1 MLVKQYLPARGTW
14 IKATRAV
21 ISRLEREGNSFEEI
35 LSTEVNRTLTYIA
48 EGTTCKNRCRNEAS
62 SRREKVSFDRIT
74 ARSSFKWS
82 FS

>member
-35 LSTEVNRTLTYIA
+35 CY
-48 EGTTCKNRCRNEAS
+48 
-62 SRREKVSFDRIT
+62 RRR
-74 ARSSFKWS
+74 
-82 FS
+82 